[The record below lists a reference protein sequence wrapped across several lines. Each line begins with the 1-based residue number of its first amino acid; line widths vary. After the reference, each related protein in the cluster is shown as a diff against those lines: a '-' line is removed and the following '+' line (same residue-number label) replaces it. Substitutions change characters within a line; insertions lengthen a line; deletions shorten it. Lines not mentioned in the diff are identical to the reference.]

1 MKNIT
6 AASLSIIFSFIFSFF
21 ASAEVESE
29 TSDRE
34 PDVQDSVF
42 IISEAEK
49 ITVYDKKT
57 ETELFP
63 ATMNIDLNGD
73 KQTTSADAR
82 LVLRHTAKLE
92 LYNGSLADIDVNAD
106 GKVTATDARLVLR
119 YTAKLDSYYRTS
131 DGGILSGMF
140 TFDGN
145 DIFMLDENGAATTG
159 IRTIDGFCYYFE
171 KGVAAKGAKSVR
183 GELYYFDEEGK
194 GVNGEYEVDGKTV
207 YFTDGK
213 AFSGYK
219 DEIYYHNGVPA
230 NGTFE
235 IDGIT
240 YNFENGISHTG
251 YKTVNGKKV
260 YYLNGSVANGFADIS
275 GDTYYF
281 DDGIITYGWCYAGDG
296 YYHLDRTTGILAKN
310 TTVDGIR
317 VDKNGKADNTY
328 YNNEK
333 IKTFIRARDIVNRI
347 TLPSDTVSEKK
358 LKCFRW
364 VMSFSYRQY
373 RLVGASMKI
382 TGWEMLFANDIFI
395 NGNGCCGST
404 SAAFAFLAVE
414 CGCKDVYFC
423 DDGVSTDGHA
433 WVTMEGNN
441 RVYDVVFAKSKSF
454 NKNYDAVASDYRRTP
469 PRKSYIGG

>member
-1 MKNIT
+1 MKTIIKT
-6 AASLSIIFSFIFSFF
+6 ALTFFLLLILSLCI
-21 ASAEVESE
+21 SAED
-29 TSDRE
+29 TSD
-34 PDVQDSVF
+34 
-42 IISEAEK
+42 
-49 ITVYDKKT
+49 KT
-57 ETELFP
+57 ETETTNPSAFTVSEN
-63 ATMNIDLNGD
+63 ATITVTKDDKEITLYTAFMTVDLNGD
-73 KQTTSADAR
+73 GNTTGADAR
-82 LVLRHTAKLE
+82 LILRHITKTE
-92 LYNGSLADIDVNAD
+92 LYAGNLHNIDVTAD
-106 GKVTATDARLVLR
+106 SIVNATDARLVLR
-119 YTAKLDSYYRTS
+119 YSAKLDSYYRAS
-131 DGGILSGMF
+131 DGSIVSGMF
-140 TFDGN
+140 STDDN
-145 DIFMLDENGAATTG
+145 KLFMLDSFGAATTG
-159 IRTIDGFCYYFE
+159 IKTIDGFNYYFE
-171 KGVAAKGAKSVR
+171 KGIAAKGEKRIKGTLWFFA
-183 GELYYFDEEGK
+183 DNGK
-194 GVNGEYEVDGKTV
+194 GITGTETVDGVDIYFVDGKS
-207 YFTDGK
+207 
-213 AFSGYK
+213 FSGYK
-219 DEIYYHNGVPA
+219 DNIYYADGVPA

-240 YNFENGISHTG
+240 YTFENGVSMTG
-251 YKTVNGKKV
+251 YKTVNGQKI
-260 YYLNGSVANGFADIS
+260 YYVNGSVANGFADIS

-395 NGNGCCGST
+395 NGSGCCGST

-414 CGCKDVYFC
+414 CGCQDVYFC

-441 RVYDVVFAKSKSF
+441 RVYDVVFAKSKGF
-454 NKNYDAVASDYRRTP
+454 NSNYDAVAGDYRRTP
-469 PRKSYIGG
+469 PRKTYIGG

>member
-1 MKNIT
+1 MKKLT
-6 AASLSIIFSFIFSFF
+6 VALLSIIFIFTFSVL
-21 ASAEVESE
+21 ASAETESE
-29 TSDRE
+29 SADQEAVVR
-34 PDVQDSVF
+34 DSVF
-42 IISEAEK
+42 ILSETEK
-49 ITVYDKKT
+49 ITVNDGET
-57 ETELFP
+57 ETELLL

-73 KQTTSADAR
+73 RKTSSADARLILRHTAKIELFDGNTALIDANCDGAITAIDAR
-82 LVLRHTAKLE
+82 LVLRFA
-92 LYNGSLADIDVNAD
+92 
-106 GKVTATDARLVLR
+106 
-119 YTAKLDSYYRTS
+119 AKLDVYYRTA
-131 DGGILSGMF
+131 DGRILQGMF
-140 TFDGN
+140 TSDGR
-145 DIFMLDENGAATTG
+145 IFMLDENGAAITG
-159 IRTIDGFCYYFE
+159 IKIIDGSNYYFE
-171 KGVAAKGAKSVR
+171 KGFAAVGEKNIKGELWFFGKDAKGVT
-183 GELYYFDEEGK
+183 GEET
-194 GVNGEYEVDGKTV
+194 VNGKTV
-207 YFTDGK
+207 YFVDGK
-213 AFSGYK
+213 SFSGYK
-219 DEIYYHNGVPA
+219 DNIYYADGVPA

-240 YNFENGISHTG
+240 YTFENGVSHTG
-251 YKTVNGKKV
+251 YITVDGKKIYYVNGT
-260 YYLNGSVANGFADIS
+260 VANGFADIS
-275 GDTYYF
+275 GDTYHF

-333 IKTFIRARDIVNRI
+333 IKTFIRARDIVNKI

-395 NGNGCCGST
+395 NGSGCCGST

-414 CGCKDVYFC
+414 CGCQDVYFC

-441 RVYDVVFAKSKSF
+441 RVYDVVFAKSKGF
-454 NKNYDAVASDYRRTP
+454 NSNYDAVAGDYRRTP
-469 PRKSYIGG
+469 PRKTYIGG